1 MQKEP
6 HSARRTPQRPR
17 RAAAQPQ
24 RPPVFLLVA
33 ALTVV
38 GLIAA
43 VVIAVTANGTAEAAG
58 TDPVASP
65 TATPGTEP
73 AVLSEDAS
81 GEASSL
87 AADRSGERGLVSIP
101 PTLQTT
107 EEIVSKRAEIQLHK
121 LETYFAD
128 GTYWNHFGVD
138 VTGMSDEEIA
148 LYTTDTPCAHSDNG
162 YEYCNVY
169 NGVMSEYFPQYDYET
184 QCLGFASLISDLIFG
199 LDAPVTEFYEFD
211 ALRIGDHIRL
221 PESEHSMIVTEID
234 ANADSVTVLEVNAD
248 YENCEI
254 TWGRTVTRDEL
265 YATDSYVQFFTR
277 YE

>member
-1 MQKEP
+1 MQKNP
-6 HSARRTPQRPR
+6 HSARRAAPRR
-17 RAAAQPQ
+17 RAAAKPQ

-43 VVIAVTANGTAEAAG
+43 VVIAVTASGNAEAAG
-58 TDPVASP
+58 TSPVASP
-65 TATPGTEP
+65 TATPETEGVGTP
-73 AVLSEDAS
+73 NVLSGDTA
-81 GEASSL
+81 L
-87 AADRSGERGLVSIP
+87 LPVADQKNGRGLVSIP
-101 PTLQTT
+101 PSLQTT
-107 EEIVSKRAEIQLHK
+107 EEIVAKRAEIQLHK
-121 LETYFAD
+121 LENYFVD

-148 LYTTDTPCAHSDNG
+148 LYTTDTPCAHSANG

-169 NGVMSEYFPQYDYET
+169 NGVMAEYFPQYDYET

-199 LDAPVTEFYEFD
+199 LDAPVTEFYDFD

-221 PESEHSMIVTEID
+221 ADSEHSMIVTEID
-234 ANADSVTVLEVNAD
+234 ADADSVTVLEVNAD

-254 TWGRTVTRDEL
+254 TWGRTVTRDDL